1 MAPLYLSETSSTHSL
16 PLRHADFPSLVEALN
31 YAAQGNTGMNFYDR
45 RNQLLAVLEYRS
57 LKQRAIAGARRLLS
71 LNLNRGDRVAL
82 IAETEVGFVEAFFA
96 CQYAGL
102 VAVPLAVPMGM
113 GQRHSYITKL
123 HALLINCQPVAIISN
138 EEWLPLIRPACTDA
152 MTIHILSNT
161 DFQELPEKEVELPLP
176 SPNDIAYLQ
185 YTSGSTRFPRGV
197 MITHRA
203 AMSNLQVISRNGIN
217 ARVGDRCISWLPFYH
232 DMGLVGFLL
241 TPVATQLSVDYLRTQ
256 DFAMRPMQWLKLITK
271 NRCSI
276 SVAPPFGY
284 DLCLRRCND
293 KELAGIDLASWRIA
307 GVGAEPISAEQL
319 TLFAQHFSQV
329 NFNSK
334 AFMPCYGLAENTL
347 AVCFV
352 EENSGLLIDKV
363 DRSILEYQNKAV
375 PPGPHTQS
383 TTAFVNCGKAL
394 PHHRIEIRSDTGI
407 PLSEREVG
415 NIFISGPSL
424 MSGYFQD
431 ATSQQEIQSKG
442 WMDTGDLGYLLNG
455 CLFVTGRKKDL
466 MIIRGRNIWP
476 QDIEYIAELE
486 PEIHSG
492 DAIAFVTAH
501 DQNARI
507 ILQIQC
513 RVSSEERRAQIIHTL
528 TSHIHSEFGVTVG
541 IELLPPHSLP
551 RTSSGK
557 PARAEAKKR
566 YLNARNEAIN
576 THAKLAG

>member
-1 MAPLYLSETSSTHSL
+1 MRY
-16 PLRHADFPSLVEALN
+16 ADFPTLVEALN
-31 YAAQGNTGMNFYDR
+31 YAAQGNTGMNFYNR

-57 LKQRAIAGARRLLS
+57 LRQRAIAGARRLLS
-71 LNLNRGDRVAL
+71 LNLHRGDRVAL
-82 IAETEVGFVEAFFA
+82 IAETDVEFVEAFFA

-102 VAVPLAVPMGM
+102 VAVPLAIPMGI
-113 GQRHSYITKL
+113 GQRHSYIAKL
-123 HALLINCQPVAIISN
+123 RELLTNCQPAAIISN
-138 EEWLPLIRPACTDA
+138 DEWLPLISSASTDA
-152 MTIHILSNT
+152 MALHVLSNT
-161 DFQELPEKEVELPLP
+161 DFKALPENDVELPLP

-197 MITHRA
+197 IITHRA
-203 AMSNLQVISRNGIN
+203 VMSNLQVISRYGIK

-271 NRCSI
+271 NHCTI

-284 DLCLRRCND
+284 ELCLRRSNT
-293 KELAGIDLASWRIA
+293 KELAEIDLTSWRIA
-307 GVGAEPISAEQL
+307 GVGAELISAAQL
-319 TLFAQHFSQV
+319 NQFAEHFRQV
-329 NFNSK
+329 NFDSK

-352 EENSGLLIDKV
+352 EEDSGLLIDEV
-363 DRSILEYQNKAV
+363 DRGILEYHSKAV
-375 PPGPHTQS
+375 APGPQTRS
-383 TTAFVNCGKAL
+383 TSAFVNCGKAL
-394 PHHRIEIRSDTGI
+394 PHHRIDIRSETGI
-407 PLSEREVG
+407 SLPEREVG

-442 WMDTGDLGYLLNG
+442 WMNTGDLGYLHNG

-492 DAIAFVTAH
+492 DAIAFSPTD
-501 DQNARI
+501 DQRSQV

-513 RVSSEERRAQIIHTL
+513 KVSSEERRAQIIRTL
-528 TSHIHSEFGVTVG
+528 TAHIQSEFGVVVD

-566 YLNARNEAIN
+566 YLNALTAALS
-576 THAKLAG
+576 TPAQLVG